1 MFERFLMRVALFLLS
16 LVAFALVGYLAI
28 TAWFLANTAA
38 NILSVGPLA
47 TALAQAEQ
55 PKDPLVIGYLGTPM
69 EALGLPFQTV
79 SIKTDLGPAEAWL
92 VPAAGPEAGR
102 AIYVHGIAGTRE
114 NGFRQLSILHEA
126 GWTVLL
132 VTYRNHTGAP
142 PAPDGRYAFG
152 LAEWPDLE
160 AAVAYMAPQP
170 GPGLLIAADSMG
182 AAVLGQFLAQSPLAD
197 RVGAIALD
205 SPAISF
211 SAVTGQLALV
221 SGYPLAR
228 ASGWVASRLLP
239 GITGLDLDE
248 AEVATVYKAFPGP
261 LFIAHGAGDLIVPLA
276 PSQAL
281 AQARSVPTVTLW
293 TDAAH
298 LGSYAEDPAAYR
310 LAFEGFLAGLAD

>member
-1 MFERFLMRVALFLLS
+1 MRVAVFLLS
-16 LVAFALVGYLAI
+16 LVALAFGGYLAI
-28 TAWFLANTAA
+28 TGWFLANTAA

-47 TALAQAEQ
+47 TALAQADQ
-55 PKDPLVIGYLGTPM
+55 PEDPLVIGFVGTPL

-79 SIKTDLGPAEAWL
+79 AIETPLGPAEAWL

-126 GWTVLL
+126 GWTFLMVS
-132 VTYRNHTGAP
+132 YRNHDGAP
-142 PAPDGRYAFG
+142 PAPDRRYAFG
-152 LAEWPDLE
+152 LSEWPDLE
-160 AAVAYMAPQP
+160 AAVAYLAPQP

-197 RVGAIALD
+197 RVGAVALD

-211 SAVTGQLALV
+211 SAVTRQLAELRD
-221 SGYPLAR
+221 YPLAG
-228 ASGWVASRLLP
+228 ATAWIAGRLLP
-239 GITGLDLDE
+239 GITGLDLGR
-248 AEVATVYKAFPGP
+248 AEVASVYADFPGP
-261 LFIAHGAGDLIVPLA
+261 LFIAHGSGDQIVPLA

-281 AQARSVPTVTLW
+281 AETRTGPTVTLW
-293 TDAAH
+293 TEAPH

-310 LAFEGFLAGLAD
+310 SAFEGFLDGLAD

>member
-1 MFERFLMRVALFLLS
+1 MRVALFLLS
-16 LVAFALVGYLAI
+16 LVAFAFVGYLAI

-47 TALAQAEQ
+47 TALAQADQ
-55 PKDPLVIGYLGTPM
+55 PEDPLVIGYLGTPM

-79 SIKTDLGPAEAWL
+79 AIETPLGPAEAWL
-92 VPAAGPEAGR
+92 VPAAGPVSGQ

-132 VTYRNHTGAP
+132 VTYRNHDGAP

-152 LAEWPDLE
+152 LSEWPDLE
-160 AAVAYMAPQP
+160 AAVAYLAPNP
-170 GPGLLIAADSMG
+170 GGPGLLIAAESMG

-197 RVGAIALD
+197 RVTAIALD

-211 SAVTGQLALV
+211 SAVTGQLARI
-221 SGYPLAR
+221 SGYPLAG
-228 ASGWVASRLLP
+228 ATAWVASRLLP
-239 GITGLDLDE
+239 RITGLPLDE
-248 AEVATVYKAFPGP
+248 AEVAAVYEAFPGP
-261 LFIAHGAGDLIVPLA
+261 LFIAHGSGDRIVPLA

-281 AQARSVPTVTLW
+281 AEARDAPTTTLW
-293 TDAAH
+293 TGADH

-310 LAFEGFLAGLAD
+310 AALAAFLADLAR